1 MTYIELNRFLNSYVL
16 SHNMHYYFNLNTATY
31 TTDLVIKI

>member
-16 SHNMHYYFNLNTATY
+16 SHNMHYYFNLNTLDN
-31 TTDLVIKI
+31 TTELIIKI